1 MRSHYRAV
9 VIGGGVVGASTIY
22 HLAKMGWSDVILLEK
37 LEYTSGSTWHA
48 AGLLPLFNMSYSVG
62 KIHKYSVDLYQ
73 SLEEET
79 GQVVSFHKTG
89 NLRLARNQERMDEY
103 KRYCGTA
110 STIGVPFEIIGPQ
123 EIKELWPFAK
133 VDDLVGALYHPDD
146 GHVAP
151 VDVTMALLKGAR
163 SRGAETYSE
172 VEVTAMAQ
180 KPNDEWIIS
189 TTKGDITCDVVV
201 SCTGNYARQ
210 TGRMVGLELPVVPVE
225 HQFIVTGPIKELVE
239 YNKSGNPE
247 MAVLRESDAS
257 YYMRQEADGLILG
270 PYEKG
275 APCWALD
282 GVPEGF
288 GQELLPPDLER
299 LEPHIIAAGIRV
311 PIFETAGIKDH
322 INGPIAYTPDG
333 NPIVGPAWGLRN
345 FWLSEGHSFGIT
357 AAGGSG
363 KHLAEW
369 IIEGSPSIDMMG
381 VDPRRFSAS
390 QSTRDFIKAKNE
402 ECYEHVFIIHYD
414 FEERPAARPS
424 KTSPIYDRQKSLN
437 AAFGQRYGWE
447 RPNWFAPDGMKPLNE
462 YSFHTRRTNWF
473 ETVGEEVRSVRENVG
488 LLDLTSFTKH
498 EISGPGAKNYLNNII
513 ANRLPKKQGGIV
525 LGHALTLTGGV
536 ESEFTITSEEN
547 NKFFVVSSGSAE
559 RHDNDVLLRTLP
571 RDGSVYL
578 KNVTLDY
585 GTLVVCG
592 PKSRDLLSKL
602 TKTDLSNDNFPW
614 LTSKRIV
621 VAGINMLALRV
632 NFVGELG
639 WELHH
644 PIDQQVELF
653 DAIVEAGKE
662 FELKHFGIYA
672 MESMRIEKSYRM
684 WGADLTREYSI
695 LEAGLNR
702 FVNLKKENFIGKE
715 ALLKQK
721 DVGIPQEFVTLE
733 IDADDADAMG
743 SEPIFHNNVMIGR
756 ATSGCYGHSV
766 KKSLALAYILTEH
779 SDIGTELEIEI
790 LGNKRPAQIIS
801 ESPCDPEN
809 LKLKA

>member
-1 MRSHYRAV
+1 MKSLYRV
-9 VIGGGVVGASTIY
+9 VVVGGGVVGSSTLY
-22 HLAKMGWSDVILLEK
+22 HLAKMGWNDVVLLEK
-37 LEYTSGSTWHA
+37 IEYTSGSTWHA

-73 SLEEET
+73 TLEAET
-79 GQVVSFHKTG
+79 GQHVSFHKTG

-110 STIGVPFEIIGPQ
+110 STIGVPFEMIGPA
-123 EIKELWPFAK
+123 EIKKLWPFAK

-163 SRGAETYSE
+163 ANGAETYSE
-172 VEVTAMAQ
+172 VEVTTMAQ
-180 KPNDEWIIS
+180 KPNDEWVVS
-189 TTKGDITCDVVV
+189 TNKGDITCDVVV
-201 SCTGNYARQ
+201 SCTGNYARE

-225 HQFIVTGPIKELVE
+225 HQFFVTGPIPELVE
-239 YNKSGNPE
+239 YNRSGNPE

-299 LEPHIIAAGIRV
+299 LEPHIIAAGKRV

-322 INGPIAYTPDG
+322 INGPIPYTPDG
-333 NPIVGPAWGLRN
+333 NPMVGPAWGLRN

-363 KHLAEW
+363 KHIAEW
-369 IIEGSPSIDMMG
+369 IIEGSPSIDMLG
-381 VDPRRFSAS
+381 VDPRRFSAA

-402 ECYEHVFIIHYD
+402 ECYEHVFVIHYD
-414 FEERPAARPS
+414 FEERPAARPA
-424 KTSPIYDRQKSLN
+424 KTSPIYDRHKALN

-447 RPNWFAPDGMKPLNE
+447 RPNWFTQQGTAPFNE

-473 ETVGEEVRSVRENVG
+473 ETVGQEVKAVREKVG
-488 LLDLTSFTKH
+488 LLDLTPFTKH
-498 EISGPGAKNYLNNII
+498 EISGPGVENFLNKMI
-513 ANRLPKKQGGIV
+513 ANRLPSKQGGTV
-525 LGHALTLTGGV
+525 LGHALTDSGGV
-536 ESEFTITSEEN
+536 ESEFTITHDGDM
-547 NKFFVVSSGSAE
+547 FYAVSSGAAE
-559 RHDNDVLLRTLP
+559 RHDHDVLQRTLP
-571 RDGSVYL
+571 RDGTVTL
-578 KNVTLDY
+578 KNTTLDH

-592 PKSRDLLSKL
+592 PRSRDLLCKI
-602 TKTDLSNDNFPW
+602 TDADLSNDGFPW
-614 LTSKRIV
+614 LTSQRIT
-621 VAGINMLALRV
+621 VAGIPLLALRV

-644 PIDQQVELF
+644 PIDQQVQLF
-653 DAIVEAGKE
+653 DAIVETGEAFG
-662 FELKHFGIYA
+662 LKHFGMYA

-684 WGADLTREYSI
+684 WGTDLTREYSI
-695 LEAGLNR
+695 LEAGLSR
-702 FVNLKKENFIGKE
+702 FVQFKKDEFVGKD
-715 ALLKQK
+715 ALVNQK
-721 DVGIPQEFVTLE
+721 DTGIPQEFVTLE
-733 IDADDADAMG
+733 IDVTDGDAMG
-743 SEPIFHNNVMIGR
+743 SEPIFRKGTMIGR
-756 ATSGCYGHSV
+756 ATSGCFGHSV
-766 KKSLALAYILTEH
+766 GKSLALAYVQTGNG
-779 SDIGTELEIEI
+779 DIGMELEIEI
-790 LGNKRPAQIIS
+790 LGERRLAHVIP

-809 LKLKA
+809 KKLRA

>member
-1 MRSHYRAV
+1 MKSHYRAV
-9 VIGGGVVGASTIY
+9 VIGGGVVGASTLY
-22 HLAKMGWSDVILLEK
+22 HLAKMGWSDTALLEK
-37 LEYTSGSTWHA
+37 IEYTSGSTWHA

-73 SLEEET
+73 KLEEET
-79 GQVVSFHKTG
+79 GQQVSFHKTG
-89 NLRLARNQERMDEY
+89 NLRLARNKERMDEY

-110 STIGVPFEIIGPQ
+110 STIGVPFEIIGPE
-123 EIKELWPFAK
+123 EIKKIWPFAK

-163 SRGAETYSE
+163 SQGAETYSE
-172 VEVTAMAQ
+172 VEVTSMAQ
-180 KPNDEWIIS
+180 KPNDEWLVK
-189 TTKGDITCDVVV
+189 TNKGDITCDVVV
-201 SCTGNYARQ
+201 SCTGNYARE

-239 YNKSGNPE
+239 YNRSGNPE
-247 MAVLRESDAS
+247 MAVLRESDSS

-288 GQELLPPDLER
+288 GQELLPPDIDR
-299 LEPHIIAAGIRV
+299 LEPHIIAAGARV

-381 VDPRRFSAS
+381 VDPRRFSSS
-390 QSTRDFIKAKNE
+390 QSTRDYIKAKNE

-414 FEERPAARPS
+414 FEERPAARPT
-424 KTSPIYDRQKSLN
+424 KTSPIYERQKSLN

-447 RPNWFAPDGMKPLNE
+447 RPNWFAPKGMSPFNK

-473 ETVGEEVRSVRENVG
+473 EAVGEEVRYVRENVG

-498 EISGPGAKNYLNNII
+498 EISGPGSEDYLNNII

-525 LGHALTLTGGV
+525 LGHALTQTGGV
-536 ESEFTITSEEN
+536 ESEFTITREEN

-571 RDGSVYL
+571 RDGSVSL
-578 KNVTLDY
+578 KNITLDY
-585 GTLVVCG
+585 GTLVICG
-592 PKSRDLLSKL
+592 PKSRDVLSKI
-602 TKTDLSNDNFPW
+602 TETDLSNNGFPW
-614 LTSKRIV
+614 LTSKRII
-621 VAGINMLALRV
+621 VAGIPLLALRV

-653 DAIVEAGKE
+653 DAITEAGE
-662 FELKHFGIYA
+662 AFQLKHFGIYA

-702 FVNLKKENFIGKE
+702 FVNLNKDNFVGKE

-721 DVGIPQEFVTLE
+721 EIGIPQEFITLE
-733 IDADDADAMG
+733 IDVTDADAMG
-743 SEPIFHNNVMIGR
+743 SEPIFHNGIMVGR
-756 ATSGCYGHSV
+756 ATSGCYGHSIR
-766 KKSLALAYILTEH
+766 KSLALAYILAEH

-790 LGNKRPAQIIS
+790 LGERRPARIIQ
-801 ESPCDPEN
+801 ESPCDQDN

>member
-1 MRSHYRAV
+1 MKSHYRAV
-9 VIGGGVVGASTIY
+9 VIGGGVVGASTLY
-22 HLAKMGWSDVILLEK
+22 HLAKMGWSDVVLLEK

-79 GQVVSFHKTG
+79 GQQVSFHKTG

-110 STIGVPFEIIGPQ
+110 STIGVPFEIIGPE
-123 EIKELWPFAK
+123 EIKKLWPFAK

-163 SRGAETYSE
+163 SKGAETFSE
-172 VEVTAMAQ
+172 VEVTSMAQ
-180 KPNDEWIIS
+180 KPNDEWVI
-189 TTKGDITCDVVV
+189 TTSKGDVTCDVVV
-201 SCTGNYARQ
+201 SCTGNYARE

-239 YNKSGNPE
+239 YNRADNPE

-282 GVPEGF
+282 GVPEDF
-288 GQELLPPDLER
+288 GQELLPPDIER
-299 LEPHIIAAGIRV
+299 LEPHIIAAGKRV

-369 IIEGSPSIDMMG
+369 IIEGTPSIDMMG
-381 VDPRRFSAS
+381 VDPRRFSSS
-390 QSTRDFIKAKNE
+390 QSTREFIKVKNE

-414 FEERPAARPS
+414 FEERPAARPA
-424 KTSPIYDRQKSLN
+424 KTSPIYERQKSLN

-447 RPNWFAPDGMKPLNE
+447 RPNWFAPEGMSPFNE

-473 ETVGEEVRSVRENVG
+473 ESVGEEVRSVRENVG

-498 EISGPGAKNYLNNII
+498 EISGPGSEEYLSKMI

-525 LGHALTLTGGV
+525 LGHVLTHLGGV
-536 ESEFTITSEEN
+536 ESEFTITREEN
-547 NKFFVVSSGSAE
+547 DKFFIVSSGSAE

-571 RDGSVYL
+571 RDGSVAL
-578 KNVTLDY
+578 KNITLDY
-585 GTLVVCG
+585 GTIVVCG
-592 PKSRDLLSKL
+592 PKSRNLLSKL
-602 TKTDLSNDNFPW
+602 TETDLSNEEFPW
-614 LTSKRIV
+614 LTSMRIT
-621 VAGINMLALRV
+621 VAGVPLLALRV

-644 PIDQQVELF
+644 PIDKQVKLF
-653 DAIVEAGKE
+653 DAIVDAGKE
-662 FELKHFGIYA
+662 FGLRHFGIYA

-684 WGADLTREYSI
+684 WGADLTREYTI
-695 LEAGLNR
+695 LEAGLHR
-702 FVNLKKENFIGKE
+702 FVNLKKDYFVGKD
-715 ALLKQK
+715 ALIKQK
-721 DVGIPQEFVTLE
+721 DIGIPQEFVTLE
-733 IDADDADAMG
+733 IEVTDADAMG
-743 SEPIFHNNVMIGR
+743 SEPIFHNGVMVGR
-756 ATSGCYGHSV
+756 ATSGCYGHSIR
-766 KKSLALAYILTEH
+766 KSLALAYVLTEH
-779 SDIGTELEIEI
+779 GDIGTELEIEI
-790 LGNKRPAQIIS
+790 LGEKHPARIIS

-809 LKLKA
+809 IKLKA

>member
-1 MRSHYRAV
+1 MKSHYRV
-9 VIGGGVVGASTIY
+9 VVVGGGVVGSSTLY
-22 HLAKMGWSDVILLEK
+22 HLAKMGWNDVVLFEK
-37 LEYTSGSTWHA
+37 IEYTSGSTWHA

-73 SLEEET
+73 TLEAET
-79 GQVVSFHKTG
+79 GQHVSFHKTG

-110 STIGVPFEIIGPQ
+110 STIGVPFEMIGPA
-123 EIKELWPFAK
+123 EIKKLWPFAK

-163 SRGAETYSE
+163 ANGAETYSE
-172 VEVTAMAQ
+172 VEVTSMAQ
-180 KPNDEWIIS
+180 KPNDEWVVC
-189 TTKGDITCDVVV
+189 TNKGDITCDVVV
-201 SCTGNYARQ
+201 SCTGNYARE

-225 HQFIVTGPIKELVE
+225 HQFFVTGPIPELVE
-239 YNKSGNPE
+239 YNRSGNPE

-299 LEPHIIAAGIRV
+299 LEPHIIAAGKRV

-322 INGPIAYTPDG
+322 INGPIPYTPDG
-333 NPIVGPAWGLRN
+333 NPMVGPAWGLRN

-363 KHLAEW
+363 KHIAEW

-381 VDPRRFSAS
+381 VDPRRFSVA
-390 QSTRDFIKAKNE
+390 QSTREFIKAKNE
-402 ECYEHVFIIHYD
+402 ECYEHVFVIHYD
-414 FEERPAARPS
+414 FEERPAARPA
-424 KTSPIYDRQKSLN
+424 KTSPIYDRHKALN

-447 RPNWFAPDGMKPLNE
+447 RPNWFAPQGTAPFNE

-473 ETVGEEVRSVRENVG
+473 ETVGQEVKAVREKVG
-488 LLDLTSFTKH
+488 LLDLTPFTKH
-498 EISGPGAKNYLNNII
+498 EISGPGAEDYLNKMI
-513 ANRLPKKQGGIV
+513 ANRLPSKQGGTV
-525 LGHALTLTGGV
+525 LGHALTYSGGV
-536 ESEFTITSEEN
+536 ESEFTITHDGDM
-547 NKFFVVSSGSAE
+547 FYAVSSGAAE
-559 RHDNDVLLRTLP
+559 RHDHDVLQRTLP
-571 RDGSVYL
+571 RDGTVTL
-578 KNVTLDY
+578 KNITLDH

-592 PKSRDLLSKL
+592 PRSRDLLSKI
-602 TKTDLSNDNFPW
+602 TDADLSNDGFPW
-614 LTSKRIV
+614 LTSQRIT
-621 VAGINMLALRV
+621 VAGIPLLALRV

-644 PIDQQVELF
+644 PIDQQVQLF
-653 DAIVEAGKE
+653 DAIVETGEAFG
-662 FELKHFGIYA
+662 LKHFGMYA

-684 WGADLTREYSI
+684 WGTDLTREYSI
-695 LEAGLNR
+695 LEAGLSR
-702 FVNLKKENFIGKE
+702 FVRFKKDEFVGKD
-715 ALLKQK
+715 ALVNQK
-721 DVGIPQEFVTLE
+721 NTGVPQEFVTLE
-733 IDADDADAMG
+733 IDVTDADAMG
-743 SEPIFHNNVMIGR
+743 SEPIFRKGTMIGR
-756 ATSGCYGHSV
+756 ATSGCFGHSV
-766 KKSLALAYILTEH
+766 GKSLALAYVQTGN

-790 LGNKRPAQIIS
+790 LGERRLAYVIP

-809 LKLKA
+809 EKLRA

>member
-1 MRSHYRAV
+1 MKSHYRV
-9 VIGGGVVGASTIY
+9 VVVGGGVVGSSTLY
-22 HLAKMGWSDVILLEK
+22 HLAKMGWNDVVLLEK
-37 LEYTSGSTWHA
+37 IEYTSGSTWHA

-73 SLEEET
+73 TLEAET
-79 GQVVSFHKTG
+79 GQHVSFHKTG

-110 STIGVPFEIIGPQ
+110 STIGVPFEMIGPA
-123 EIKELWPFAK
+123 EIKRLWPFAK

-163 SRGAETYSE
+163 ANGAETYSE
-172 VEVTAMAQ
+172 VEVTTMAQ
-180 KPNDEWIIS
+180 KPNDEWVVC
-189 TTKGDITCDVVV
+189 TNKGDITCDVVV
-201 SCTGNYARQ
+201 SCTGNYARE

-225 HQFIVTGPIKELVE
+225 HQFFVTGPIPELVE
-239 YNKSGNPE
+239 YNRSGNPE

-299 LEPHIIAAGIRV
+299 LEPHIIAAGKRV

-322 INGPIAYTPDG
+322 INGPIPYTPDG
-333 NPIVGPAWGLRN
+333 NPMVGPAWGLRN

-363 KHLAEW
+363 KHIAEW
-369 IIEGSPSIDMMG
+369 IIEGSPSIDMLG
-381 VDPRRFSAS
+381 VDPRRFSAA

-402 ECYEHVFIIHYD
+402 ECYEHVFVIHYD
-414 FEERPAARPS
+414 FEERPAARPA
-424 KTSPIYDRQKSLN
+424 KTSPIYDRHKALN

-447 RPNWFAPDGMKPLNE
+447 RPNWFTQQGTAPFNE

-473 ETVGEEVRSVRENVG
+473 ETVGQEVKAVREKVG
-488 LLDLTSFTKH
+488 LLDLTPFTKH
-498 EISGPGAKNYLNNII
+498 EISGPGVENFLNKMI
-513 ANRLPKKQGGIV
+513 ANRLPSKQGGTV
-525 LGHALTLTGGV
+525 LGHALTDSGGV
-536 ESEFTITSEEN
+536 ESEFTITHDGDM
-547 NKFFVVSSGSAE
+547 FYAVSSGAAE
-559 RHDNDVLLRTLP
+559 RHDHDVLQRTLP
-571 RDGSVYL
+571 RDGTVTL
-578 KNVTLDY
+578 KNTTLDH

-592 PKSRDLLSKL
+592 PRSRDLLCKI
-602 TKTDLSNDNFPW
+602 TDADLSNDGFPW
-614 LTSKRIV
+614 LTSQRIT
-621 VAGINMLALRV
+621 VAGIPLLALRV

-644 PIDQQVELF
+644 PIDQQVQLF
-653 DAIVEAGKE
+653 DAIVETGEAFG
-662 FELKHFGIYA
+662 LKHFGMYA

-684 WGADLTREYSI
+684 WGTDLTREYSI
-695 LEAGLNR
+695 LEAGLSR
-702 FVNLKKENFIGKE
+702 FVQFKKDEFVGKD
-715 ALLKQK
+715 ALVNQK
-721 DVGIPQEFVTLE
+721 DTGIPQEFVTLE
-733 IDADDADAMG
+733 IDVTDGDAMG
-743 SEPIFHNNVMIGR
+743 SEPIFRKGTMIGR
-756 ATSGCYGHSV
+756 ATSGCFGHSV
-766 KKSLALAYILTEH
+766 GKSLALAYVQTGNG
-779 SDIGTELEIEI
+779 DIGMELEIEI
-790 LGNKRPAQIIS
+790 LGERRLAHVIP

-809 LKLKA
+809 KKLRA

>member
-1 MRSHYRAV
+1 MKSHYRAV
-9 VIGGGVVGASTIY
+9 VIGGGVVGASTLY
-22 HLAKMGWSDVILLEK
+22 HLAKMGWKDVVLVEK
-37 LEYTSGSTWHA
+37 IEYTSGSTWHA

-73 SLEEET
+73 TLEAET
-79 GQVVSFHKTG
+79 GQPVSFHKTG

-110 STIGVPFEIIGPQ
+110 STIGVPFEMIGPA
-123 EIKELWPFAK
+123 EIKKLWPFAK

-163 SRGAETYSE
+163 TNGAETYSE
-172 VEVTAMAQ
+172 IEVTSIVQ
-180 KPNDEWIIS
+180 KPNDEWVVS
-189 TTKGDITCDVVV
+189 TNKGDITCDVVV
-201 SCTGNYARQ
+201 SCTGNYARE

-225 HQFIVTGPIKELVE
+225 HQFFVTGPIPELVE
-239 YNKSGNPE
+239 YNRSDNPE

-299 LEPHIIAAGIRV
+299 LEPHIIAAGKRV

-333 NPIVGPAWGLRN
+333 NPMVGPAWGLRN

-363 KHLAEW
+363 KHIAEW

-381 VDPRRFSAS
+381 VDPRRFSAA
-390 QSTRDFIKAKNE
+390 QSTRDFIKVKNE
-402 ECYEHVFIIHYD
+402 ECYEHVFVIHYD
-414 FEERPAARPS
+414 FEERPAARPA
-424 KTSPIYDRQKSLN
+424 KTSPIYDKHKALN

-447 RPNWFAPDGMKPLNE
+447 RPNWFAPQGTAPFNE

-473 ETVGEEVRSVRENVG
+473 ETVGQEVRAVREKVG
-488 LLDLTSFTKH
+488 LLDLTPFTKH
-498 EISGPGAKNYLNNII
+498 EISGPGAEDFLNKMI
-513 ANRLPKKQGGIV
+513 ANRLPSKQGGTV
-525 LGHALTLTGGV
+525 LGHALTDSGGV
-536 ESEFTITSEEN
+536 ESEFTITHDGDM
-547 NKFFVVSSGSAE
+547 FYAVSSGAAE
-559 RHDNDVLLRTLP
+559 RHDHDVLQRTLP
-571 RDGSVYL
+571 HDGTVTL
-578 KNVTLDY
+578 KNITLDH

-592 PKSRDLLSKL
+592 PRSRDLLSKI
-602 TKTDLSNDNFPW
+602 TDADLSNDGFPW
-614 LTSKRIV
+614 LTSQRIT
-621 VAGINMLALRV
+621 VAGIPLLALRV

-644 PIDQQVELF
+644 QIDQQVQLF
-653 DAIVEAGKE
+653 DAIVKTGETFG
-662 FELKHFGIYA
+662 LKHFGMYA

-684 WGADLTREYSI
+684 WGTDLTREYSI
-695 LEAGLNR
+695 LEAGLSR
-702 FVNLKKENFIGKE
+702 FVRFKKDVFVGRD
-715 ALLKQK
+715 ALVNQK
-721 DVGIPQEFVTLE
+721 DTGVPQEFVTLE
-733 IDADDADAMG
+733 IDATDGDAMG
-743 SEPIFHNNVMIGR
+743 SEPIFRKGTMIGR
-756 ATSGCYGHSV
+756 ATSGCFGHSV
-766 KKSLALAYILTEH
+766 GKSLALAYVQTGNG
-779 SDIGTELEIEI
+779 DIGTELEIEI
-790 LGNKRPAQIIS
+790 LGERRLAYVIP

-809 LKLKA
+809 EKLRA

>member
-1 MRSHYRAV
+1 
-9 VIGGGVVGASTIY
+9 
-22 HLAKMGWSDVILLEK
+22 
-37 LEYTSGSTWHA
+37 
-48 AGLLPLFNMSYSVG
+48 
-62 KIHKYSVDLYQ
+62 
-73 SLEEET
+73 
-79 GQVVSFHKTG
+79 
-89 NLRLARNQERMDEY
+89 
-103 KRYCGTA
+103 
-110 STIGVPFEIIGPQ
+110 
-123 EIKELWPFAK
+123 
-133 VDDLVGALYHPDD
+133 
-146 GHVAP
+146 
-151 VDVTMALLKGAR
+151 
-163 SRGAETYSE
+163 
-172 VEVTAMAQ
+172 
-180 KPNDEWIIS
+180 
-189 TTKGDITCDVVV
+189 
-201 SCTGNYARQ
+201 
-210 TGRMVGLELPVVPVE
+210 
-225 HQFIVTGPIKELVE
+225 
-239 YNKSGNPE
+239 
-247 MAVLRESDAS
+247 
-257 YYMRQEADGLILG
+257 
-270 PYEKG
+270 
-275 APCWALD
+275 
-282 GVPEGF
+282 
-288 GQELLPPDLER
+288 
-299 LEPHIIAAGIRV
+299 
-311 PIFETAGIKDH
+311 KDH

-402 ECYEHVFIIHYD
+402 ECYEHVFVIHYD

-424 KTSPIYDRQKSLN
+424 KKSPIYDRQKSLN

-447 RPNWFAPDGMKPLNE
+447 RPNWFAPEGMKPLNE

-498 EISGPGAKNYLNNII
+498 EISGSGSEEYLSKII

-536 ESEFTITSEEN
+536 ESEFTITREGN

-571 RDGSVYL
+571 VDGSVCI

-592 PKSRDLLSKL
+592 PKSRDLLQKL
-602 TKTDLSNDNFPW
+602 TNTDISNANFPW
-614 LTSKRIV
+614 LTSKRILV
-621 VAGINMLALRV
+621 SGINMLALRV

-644 PIDQQVELF
+644 PIERQIELF
-653 DAIVEAGKE
+653 DEIVKTGRE
-662 FELKHFGIYA
+662 FGLKHFGIYA

-684 WGADLTREYSI
+684 WGSDLTREYSI

-702 FVNLKKENFIGKE
+702 FVNLEKGDFIGKE

-733 IDADDADAMG
+733 IDVTDADAMG
-743 SEPIFHNNVMIGR
+743 SEPIFHNGVMIGR

-766 KKSLALAYILTEH
+766 KKSLALAYILKEH

-790 LGNKRPAQIIS
+790 LGEKKPARIIS
-801 ESPCDPEN
+801 ESPCDPKN
-809 LKLKA
+809 LKLKV

>member
-1 MRSHYRAV
+1 MKSHYRV
-9 VIGGGVVGASTIY
+9 VVVGGGVVGSSTLY
-22 HLAKMGWSDVILLEK
+22 HLAKMGWNDVVLLEK
-37 LEYTSGSTWHA
+37 IEYTSGSTWHA

-73 SLEEET
+73 TLEAET
-79 GQVVSFHKTG
+79 GQHVSFHKTG

-110 STIGVPFEIIGPQ
+110 STIGVPFEMIGPA
-123 EIKELWPFAK
+123 EIKKLWPFAK

-163 SRGAETYSE
+163 ANGAETYSE
-172 VEVTAMAQ
+172 VEVTTMAQ
-180 KPNDEWIIS
+180 KPNDEWVVC
-189 TTKGDITCDVVV
+189 TNKGDITCDVVV
-201 SCTGNYARQ
+201 SCTGNYARE

-225 HQFIVTGPIKELVE
+225 HQFFVTGPIPELVE
-239 YNKSGNPE
+239 YNRSGNPE

-299 LEPHIIAAGIRV
+299 LEPHIIAAGKRV

-322 INGPIAYTPDG
+322 INGPIPYTPDG
-333 NPIVGPAWGLRN
+333 NPMVGPAWGLRN

-363 KHLAEW
+363 KHIAEW
-369 IIEGSPSIDMMG
+369 IIEGSPSIDMLG
-381 VDPRRFSAS
+381 VDPRRFSAA

-402 ECYEHVFIIHYD
+402 ECYEHVFVIHYD
-414 FEERPAARPS
+414 FEERPAARPA
-424 KTSPIYDRQKSLN
+424 KTSPIYDRHKALN

-447 RPNWFAPDGMKPLNE
+447 RPNWFAPQGTAPFNE

-473 ETVGEEVRSVRENVG
+473 ETVGQEVKAVREKVG
-488 LLDLTSFTKH
+488 LLDLTPFTKH
-498 EISGPGAKNYLNNII
+498 EISGPGVENFLNKMI
-513 ANRLPKKQGGIV
+513 ANRLPSKQGGTV
-525 LGHALTLTGGV
+525 LGHALTDSGGV
-536 ESEFTITSEEN
+536 ESEFTITHDGDM
-547 NKFFVVSSGSAE
+547 FYAVSSGAAE
-559 RHDNDVLLRTLP
+559 RHDHDVLQRTLP
-571 RDGSVYL
+571 RDGTVTL
-578 KNVTLDY
+578 KNTTLDH

-592 PKSRDLLSKL
+592 PRSRDLLCKI
-602 TKTDLSNDNFPW
+602 TDADLSNDGFPW
-614 LTSKRIV
+614 LTSQRIT
-621 VAGINMLALRV
+621 VAGIPLLALRV

-644 PIDQQVELF
+644 PIDQQVQLF
-653 DAIVEAGKE
+653 DAIVETGEAFG
-662 FELKHFGIYA
+662 LKHFGMYA

-684 WGADLTREYSI
+684 WGTDLTREYSI
-695 LEAGLNR
+695 LEAGLSR
-702 FVNLKKENFIGKE
+702 FVQFKKDEFVGKD
-715 ALLKQK
+715 ALVNQK
-721 DVGIPQEFVTLE
+721 DTGIPQEFVTLE
-733 IDADDADAMG
+733 IDVTDGDAMG
-743 SEPIFHNNVMIGR
+743 SEPIFRKGTMIGR
-756 ATSGCYGHSV
+756 ATSGCFGHSV
-766 KKSLALAYILTEH
+766 GKSLALAYVQTGNG
-779 SDIGTELEIEI
+779 DIGMELEIEI
-790 LGNKRPAQIIS
+790 LGERRLAHVIP

-809 LKLKA
+809 EKLRA

>member
-1 MRSHYRAV
+1 MKSHYRAV
-9 VIGGGVVGASTIY
+9 VIGGGVVGASALY
-22 HLAKMGWSDVILLEK
+22 HLAKMGWNDVILVEK
-37 LEYTSGSTWHA
+37 IEYTSGSTWHA

-79 GQVVSFHKTG
+79 GQHVSFHKTG

-110 STIGVPFEIIGPQ
+110 STIGVPFEMIGPA
-123 EIKELWPFAK
+123 EIKKLWPFAK
-133 VDDLVGALYHPDD
+133 VDDLVGALFHPDD

-163 SRGAETYSE
+163 ANGAETYSE

-180 KPNDEWIIS
+180 KPNDEWVVS
-189 TTKGDITCDVVV
+189 TNKGDITCDVVI
-201 SCTGNYARQ
+201 SCTGNYARE

-225 HQFIVTGPIKELVE
+225 HQFIVTGPIPELVE
-239 YNKSGNPE
+239 YNRAGNPE

-288 GQELLPPDLER
+288 EQELLPPDLER
-299 LEPHIIAAGIRV
+299 LEPHIIAAGERV
-311 PIFETAGIKDH
+311 SIFETAGIKDH

-333 NPIVGPAWGLRN
+333 NPMVGPAWGLRN

-363 KHLAEW
+363 RHLAEW
-369 IIEGSPSIDMMG
+369 IVEGSPSIDMNG
-381 VDPRRFSAS
+381 VDPRRFSAT

-402 ECYEHVFIIHYD
+402 ECYEHVFVIHYD
-414 FEERPAARPS
+414 FEERTAARPA
-424 KTSPIYDRQKSLN
+424 KTSQIYDRQKTLN

-447 RPNWFAPDGMKPLNE
+447 RPNWFAPQGSEPFNE

-473 ETVGEEVRSVRENVG
+473 ETVGEEVRAVREQVG
-488 LLDLTSFTKH
+488 LLDLTPFTKH
-498 EISGPGAKNYLNNII
+498 EISGPGAEDYLNKMI
-513 ANRLPKKQGGIV
+513 ANRLPTKQGGTV
-525 LGHALTLTGGV
+525 LGHALTESGGV
-536 ESEFTITSEEN
+536 ESEFTITRDGD
-547 NKFFVVSSGSAE
+547 KFYAVSAGAAE
-559 RHDNDVLLRTLP
+559 RHDHDVLLRTLP
-571 RDGSVYL
+571 RDGSVAL
-578 KNVTLDY
+578 KNITLEN

-592 PKSRDLLSKL
+592 PRSRDLLNKISEADL
-602 TKTDLSNDNFPW
+602 TNEGFPW
-614 LTSKRIV
+614 LTSQRIT
-621 VAGINMLALRV
+621 VAGVPLMALRV

-653 DAIVEAGKE
+653 DAIVEAGEE
-662 FELKHFGIYA
+662 FGLKHFGVYA
-672 MESMRIEKSYRM
+672 MESMRLEKSYRM
-684 WGADLTREYSI
+684 WGSDLTREYSI
-695 LEAGLNR
+695 LEAGLSR
-702 FVNLKKENFIGKE
+702 FVRLKKDEFVGKE
-715 ALLKQK
+715 ALEKQK
-721 DVGIPQEFVTLE
+721 ETGVPQEFVTLE
-733 IDADDADAMG
+733 IEATDADAMG
-743 SEPIFHNNVMIGR
+743 SEPIFRDGTMVGR

-766 KKSLALAYILTEH
+766 GKSLALGYVNAGN
-779 SDIGTELEIEI
+779 SDIGTGLEIEI
-790 LGNKRPAQIIS
+790 LGDRLPALVIP

-809 LKLKA
+809 EKLRA